1 MEQCMKFRSAI
12 RSTIAATLCAAA
24 VIAVAGS
31 ALGAPARYNVD
42 PAHTYPSFEADH
54 MGGLSVWRGKF
65 KATSGTVTYD
75 KEAQSGTVEVKIDV
89 ASIDFGNE
97 KLNKHAQSAEMFDV
111 AKFPTATYAGKLAGF
126 KNGAPTEIDG
136 TLQLHGVTK
145 PVKLTINKFLCK
157 PHPMTKKEV
166 CGADAAGIINRE
178 DFGVSYGK
186 AYGFDMGVKL
196 LIQIEAGKAD

>member
-1 MEQCMKFRSAI
+1 MKFRSAI
-12 RSTIAATLCAAA
+12 PSTIATTLCATA

-31 ALGAPARYNVD
+31 ALGAPVKYNID

-65 KATSGTVTYD
+65 NATAGAVTYD
-75 KEAQSGTVEVKIDV
+75 KEAQSGTVEVKVD
-89 ASIDFGNE
+89 ATSIDFGND

-111 AKFPTATYAGKLAGF
+111 EKFPTATYTGKLAGF
-126 KNGAPTEIDG
+126 KNGGPTEIDG
-136 TLQLHGVTK
+136 TLELHGVSK

-157 PHPMTKKEV
+157 PNPMSKKEV
-166 CGADAAGIINRE
+166 CGADASGTINRE

-186 AYGFDMGVKL
+186 AYGFDMNVKL
-196 LIQIEAGKAD
+196 LIQIEAGRAD